1 MFGVLNRLVVHSTQ
15 ESATVVEEYFAFPR
29 RGVTHVEAALNLGV
43 ETTVGK
49 GAAPVLVNVESNEV
63 LFSIQLDEFL
73 LLIGQLDVFAVVPAV
88 GIVDVTLVVCPFAFV
103 TGLLEH
109 EHAVDVVFAGSII
122 VTASQEDRAGKQL
135 VGRECATHIDVGHDA
150 VASPLIGRLSSP
162 CCVAAEG
169 SCVLFPVNGRVF
181 TSLLIPYVE
190 VDISFFPIHVE
201 ARLIPLSAFCVRPG
215 TILFSKRVYA
225 ANDVVVGILV
235 VPLSIFLLRV
245 VNPCP
250 CRPLNVVVIIRRRQQ
265 NYICADGNKTV
276 SCAGHQ

>member
-1 MFGVLNRLVVHSTQ
+1 MQV
-15 ESATVVEEYFAFPR
+15 SADIVEEYFAFPGC
-29 RGVTHVEAALNLGV
+29 GVTHVEAALNLGV

-49 GAAPVLVNVESNEV
+49 GAAPVLVNMESNNI
-63 LFSIQLDEFL
+63 LFAIQFDKFL
-73 LLIGQLDVFAVVPAV
+73 LLIGQLDVFSIVPTV
-88 GIVDVTLVVCPFAFV
+88 CVVDVAITVGPFSFV
-103 TGLLEH
+103 ASALEH
-109 EHAVDVVFAGSII
+109 ELAVDVVFAGSII
-122 VTASQEDRAGKQL
+122 VTASQEDRAGEQL
-135 VGRECATHIDVGHDA
+135 VGRECAAHIDVGHDA

-162 CCVAAEG
+162 RCVAAEG
-169 SCVLFPVNGRVF
+169 SGVLFPVNGRVF